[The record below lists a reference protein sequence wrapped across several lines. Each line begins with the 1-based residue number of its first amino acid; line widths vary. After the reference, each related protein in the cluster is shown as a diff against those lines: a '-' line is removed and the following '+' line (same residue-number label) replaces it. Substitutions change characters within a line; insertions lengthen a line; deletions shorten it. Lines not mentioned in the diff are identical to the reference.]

1 MPSED
6 KIRGVFGTAGVEAW
20 KASKPKANVLDG
32 LIGSAAGLA
41 KTNPD
46 RPVNV
51 GSSNTLG

>member
-6 KIRGVFGTAGVEAW
+6 KVRGVFGTAGVEAW
-20 KASKPKANVLDG
+20 KASRPKANVLDG
-32 LIGSAAGLA
+32 LIGSAMGLA

-46 RPVNV
+46 RPVKV